1 MSRNASEEFVT
12 ELSVGD
18 LKNIAVLINAVKDK
32 ELIGNQ
38 DAEIL
43 TKISD
48 KITAFLNS
56 IDEPLL
62 TP

>member
-1 MSRNASEEFVT
+1 MSKNASEEFVT
-12 ELSVGD
+12 ELSIGD
-18 LKNIAVLINAVKDK
+18 LKNIAILINVVKDK
-32 ELIGNQ
+32 ELVGNQ

-43 TKISD
+43 TRISD

-56 IDEPLL
+56 INEPLL